1 MECIVDTSAGAEI
14 DKLINGLKV
23 PMLAVQA
30 LDDPILTSEGTPT
43 QASVLDK
50 VEDLFVLLTK

>member
-1 MECIVDTSAGAEI
+1 MSAGAEI
-14 DKLINGLKV
+14 DKLIDGLKV
-23 PMLAVQA
+23 PMLVVQA

-43 QASVLDK
+43 QPCVLDK